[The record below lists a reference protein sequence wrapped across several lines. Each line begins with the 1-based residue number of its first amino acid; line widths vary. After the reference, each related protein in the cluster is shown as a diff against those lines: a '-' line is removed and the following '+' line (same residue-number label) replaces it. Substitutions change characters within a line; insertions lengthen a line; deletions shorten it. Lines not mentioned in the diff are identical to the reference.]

1 MPEIIPVEIYGETIQ
16 QCLDHYFLP
25 EIVER
30 TCSKCNSNETTKT
43 ASILVEPQT
52 LIIQINRYE
61 YNREEDITTKK
72 HSKLFSSKSLSLP
85 KGANYWLCSYVN
97 HWGPTPQ
104 EGHYNLVLC
113 NEPEDTLV
121 LLDDEEIKL
130 NFEPDMSMMATQYL
144 LTYVKRSRN

>member
-30 TCSKCNSNETTKT
+30 TCSKCNSNEATKT

-61 YNREEDITTKK
+61 YNREQDITTKK
-72 HSKLFSSKSLSLP
+72 HSK
-85 KGANYWLCSYVN
+85 GANYSLCSYVN
-97 HWGPTPQ
+97 HWGSTPQ

-113 NEPEDTLV
+113 NEPEDTFV

-144 LTYVKRSRN
+144 LTYVRRSRH